1 MLNAYKVDVL
11 RFLGQVS
18 PNGSPA
24 LMLPLPPFISP
35 SLFSPTASFYFPII
49 LYIFKSHTDFFIP
62 FQYPHSYC
70 ILALPPY
77 PIFVFWMIYCHPPWL
92 PVPSPNIL
100 HYYTWFLYAPH
111 LLYGHA

>member
-49 LYIFKSHTDFFIP
+49 LYIFKSHTNFFIP
-62 FQYPHSYC
+62 SQYPHSYC

-77 PIFVFWMIYCHPPWL
+77 PIFAFLNDLWAFFACISFPFYLYMYIY
-92 PVPSPNIL
+92 N
-100 HYYTWFLYAPH
+100 
-111 LLYGHA
+111 